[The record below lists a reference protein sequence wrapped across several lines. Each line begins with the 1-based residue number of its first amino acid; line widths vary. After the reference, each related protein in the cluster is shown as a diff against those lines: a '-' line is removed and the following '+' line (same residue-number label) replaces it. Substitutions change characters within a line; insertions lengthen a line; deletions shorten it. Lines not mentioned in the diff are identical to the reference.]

1 MRSATITEVKNQ
13 LSSIIDRV
21 KAGESVVVTD
31 RGQPVA
37 TIEPVRTD
45 ADEEA
50 RLIRLERSGI
60 IRPASKPPP
69 SLQGALPVARSSA
82 VDALIEERR
91 SGR

>member
-1 MRSATITEVKNQ
+1 MKSATITEVKNQ

-37 TIEPVRTD
+37 TIEPVRAD
-45 ADEEA
+45 ADDAA
-50 RLIRLERSGI
+50 RLVRLERTGI

-69 SLQGALPVARSSA
+69 PPPDVLPAARSSA
-82 VDALIEERR
+82 VDALIDERR
-91 SGR
+91 SSR

>member
-13 LSSIIDRV
+13 LRAIIDRV
-21 KAGESVVVTD
+21 KAGETVLVTD

-37 TIEPVRTD
+37 KIQPIR
-45 ADEEA
+45 ADGDDGA
-50 RLIRLERSGI
+50 RLVRLERSGI

-69 SLQGALPVARSSA
+69 PLRGALPVSSA
-82 VDALIEERR
+82 SALDVVIDERF